1 MFLVLVLRD
10 LGRASG
16 GVLYLVFVCVFVW
29 GAFLGLM
36 VVVL

>member
-16 GVLYLVFVCVFVW
+16 GVLYLVFVWGVF
-29 GAFLGLM
+29 GLM

>member
-10 LGRASG
+10 LGIASG
-16 GVLYLVFVCVFVW
+16 GVLYLVFVW
-29 GAFLGLM
+29 GAFFGLM